1 MSSSPSSPTLHHNP
15 LFDTCIIFGGT
26 GFIGSHF
33 AAYLVHINLFRRI
46 ILADILPIRETFK
59 TKLSNPSVSHSHVDV
74 RVAPSQWLL
83 PRDGVDL
90 VANFAAIHREPGH
103 AAPEYYET
111 NLLGAEN
118 VCQFAQVVDCS
129 NIIFTSSIAPY
140 GPSESIKTEQSLPL
154 PVSPYGCSKLVAEKI
169 HGQWQ
174 RARPGRRLLIVR
186 PGVVFGP
193 GELGNVTRLVQA
205 TLRGYFMFMGNHET
219 RKAAGYV
226 KELAI
231 SLMWMLD
238 KIPSD
243 GGELLYNFGMPDP
256 PSVKEFVDTTFLV
269 SGHRRL
275 LLSLPYNLI
284 LTLAYIIDF
293 FAKPLRIRHPFSPV
307 RIKKLVRSNNIRPQ
321 VLVSMDYPFQYSLY
335 SAMLDW
341 RSDSQAEWH

>member
-1 MSSSPSSPTLHHNP
+1 MTPSPTFPTIPSNP
-15 LFDTCIIFGGT
+15 IFDTCIIFGGT

-33 AAYLVHINLFRRI
+33 AAYLVQINLCRRI
-46 ILADILPIRETFK
+46 ILADLLPIRENFK
-59 TKLSNPSVSHSHVDV
+59 ATLSDPSVSYSRVDV
-74 RVAPSQWLL
+74 RESPSQWLL
-83 PRDGVDL
+83 PREGVDL

-103 AAPEYYET
+103 AAPEYFET

-118 VCQFAQVVDCS
+118 VCQYAQVVDCS
-129 NIIFTSSIAPY
+129 SIIFTSSIAPY

-154 PVSPYGCSKLVAEKI
+154 PISPYGCSKLVAEKI

-174 RARPGRRLLIVR
+174 RARPGRRLVIVR

-205 TLRGYFMFMGNHET
+205 TLRGYFMFMGNHQT

-231 SLMWMLD
+231 SLVWMLD
-238 KIPSD
+238 RIPYD

-256 PSVKEFVDTTFLV
+256 PSVREFVDTTFLV
-269 SGHRRL
+269 SGRRRF
-275 LLSLPYNLI
+275 LLSLPYKLI
-284 LTLAYIIDF
+284 LILAYTIDS

-307 RIKKLVRSNNIRPQ
+307 RIKKLVRSNNIRPA
-321 VLVSMDYPFQYSLY
+321 VLVSMNYPFRYSLY
-335 SAMLDW
+335 SAMVDW
-341 RSDSQAEWH
+341 RSDSPVEWK